1 MHGIGL
7 LESVKVIKTHDEV
20 TAGTSASNGTI
31 IDTANA
37 EGVIFI
43 NVFGTSAADNGVK
56 AQQGAASNM
65 SDAADLVGTQTL
77 LDGTETVGVVQIHKP
92 RERYVR
98 SVAVRGTS
106 TTVPAGIA
114 ILYGLRSEAFDNDSQ
129 TDVAAESHVSPAE
142 GTA

>member
-7 LESVKVIKTHDEV
+7 LEGVKIIKIFDEI

-31 IDTANA
+31 IDTAGA
-37 EGVIFI
+37 EGVIFTTI
-43 NVFGTSAADNGVK
+43 FGTSAADNGIK

-65 SDAADLVGTQTL
+65 SDAADLAATQVL
-77 LDGTETVGVVQIHKP
+77 LDATETTACLQIHKP

-98 SVAVRGTS
+98 AVAVRGTS
-106 TTVPAGIA
+106 TTVPGGVA
-114 ILYGLRSEAFDNDSQ
+114 ILYGLRSEAFDNDTQ
-129 TDVAAESHVSPAE
+129 TDVAAEAHVSPAE

>member
-7 LESVKVIKTHDEV
+7 LENVKVIKTFDEV
-20 TAGTSASNGTI
+20 TAATSAANGVA
-31 IDTANA
+31 IDTAGA
-37 EGVIFI
+37 EGVIFVT
-43 NVFGTSAADNGVK
+43 VFGTSAADNGVK
-56 AQQGAASNM
+56 VQQDSASGM
-65 SDAADLVGTQTL
+65 GTAADLLGSQVL
-77 LDGTETVGVVQIHKP
+77 LDGTETTAVVQVHKP

-98 SVAVRGTS
+98 AVAVRGTS

-114 ILYGLRSEAFDNDSQ
+114 IVYGLRTCPYDNDSQ

>member
-7 LESVKVIKTHDEV
+7 LESVKVIKTFDEV
-20 TAGTSASNGTI
+20 TAATSASNGTI

-43 NVFGTSAADNGVK
+43 TVFGTPAANNGVK
-56 AQQGAASNM
+56 VQQDTASNM
-65 SDAADLVGTQTL
+65 AAAADLAGTQVL
-77 LDGTETVGVVQIHKP
+77 SDGTETTVAVEVHKP

-98 SVAVRGTS
+98 PVAVRGTS

-114 ILYGLRSEAFDNDSQ
+114 IVYGLRTEAFDNDAQ
-129 TDVAAESHVSPAE
+129 ADVAAESHVSPAE